1 MDVSLENLDTIMSA
15 QVEKEIRRQELLY
28 DCEILIFFDTK
39 FVGIDLLNPSVSAQV
54 VISGF
59 ANAGCPISGLRF
71 GASLYPYSESL
82 WGIKSEI
89 AAVFYILRSLE
100 ILINIRKEPRV
111 CDSIQ
116 LFESTSDFR
125 RLMHIAHEIIK
136 NHAVTELI
144 DFEIMSYVHQHLYQ
158 HYSITD
164 LAEQ

>member
-54 VISGF
+54 VISRF

-89 AAVFYILRSLE
+89 AAVCYILRSLE
-100 ILINIRKEPRV
+100 ILINIREEPRV
-111 CDSIQ
+111 RDSIQ

-125 RLMHIAHEIIK
+125 RLVHIANEIIK
-136 NHAVTELI
+136 NHAITKLV
-144 DFEIMSYVHQHLYQ
+144 DFEIISYVDRHLHQN
-158 HYSITD
+158 YSITD
-164 LAEQ
+164 ILEQ